1 MKPSS
6 KHRSSTVERGSDSR
20 HALIVESESGARTLC
35 RSALREAGFS
45 VKAVDTG
52 VAGIATARDL
62 KPDVIVVDFQL
73 RDVSGAEFLKWL
85 LSNPALRR
93 VPIIAIGAGTGEQ
106 HSPEEGQVVAWL
118 RTPLSQ
124 ISLRRAIRK
133 ITAPELSRD

>member
-1 MKPSS
+1 
-6 KHRSSTVERGSDSR
+6 
-20 HALIVESESGARTLC
+20 
-35 RSALREAGFS
+35 
-45 VKAVDTG
+45 VDTG